1 MENTQIMSSSANS
14 LMFQLV
20 NPGSNGAKPSLV
32 HIGKPAPSI
41 ALQAYDRTQDGKEGQ
56 FRKISLEEYKGRW
69 VCLFFYP
76 RDFTFV
82 CPTEIVSFN
91 NNLDE
96 FEDRDCVVL
105 TASTDSEYTHKGWCD
120 SHEDLRKLRYPML
133 ADTAH
138 KLADAFGIYDAE
150 KGLAYRG
157 VYLIDPHGIVRW
169 MAVHDLGVG
178 RNVEEVLRVLDAL
191 QTDKL
196 CPCNWQKG
204 DETLN

>member
-1 MENTQIMSSSANS
+1 MSIR
-14 LMFQLV
+14 V
-20 NPGSNGAKPSLV
+20 
-32 HIGKPAPSI
+32 GKPAPEFEVT
-41 ALQAYDRTQDGKEGQ
+41 AYNRDKDGTDDEFSKV
-56 FRKISLEEYKGRW
+56 SLGDFKGKW

-91 NNLDE
+91 QNLDE

-105 TASTDSEYTHKGWCD
+105 TASTDSEYSHKGWCS
-120 SHEDLRKLRYPML
+120 SHEELAQMRYPML
-133 ADTAH
+133 ADPGHT
-138 KLADAFGIYDAE
+138 LSEAFGVFDDE

-157 VYLIDPHGIVRW
+157 IFLIDPNGIVRW

-178 RNVEEVLRVLDAL
+178 RNVEETLRVLDAL

-196 CPCNWQKG
+196 CPCNWKQG
-204 DETLN
+204 EETLN